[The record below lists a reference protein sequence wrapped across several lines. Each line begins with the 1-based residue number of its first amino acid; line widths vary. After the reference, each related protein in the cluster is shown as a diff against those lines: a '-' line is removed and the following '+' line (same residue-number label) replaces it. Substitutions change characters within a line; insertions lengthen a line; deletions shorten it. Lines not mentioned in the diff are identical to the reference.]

1 MTMPRRASV
10 VAAPLCLE
18 QISFGNVRFAVCN
31 ADGWECA
38 CGVELG
44 VRCDWEFEVGR
55 GKGWTVDYVVL
66 GMGERECGY
75 DRGVA
80 GFVVLSDVLQGE
92 CLAIESW
99 WLCV

>member
-18 QISFGNVRFAVCN
+18 QISFENVCFTVCN
-31 ADGWECA
+31 AHDWECA

-55 GKGWTVDYVVL
+55 GKGKTEDYVVL
-66 GMGERECGY
+66 SMGERECGC

-80 GFVVLSDVLQGE
+80 GYVVLFDALEGE
-92 CLAIESW
+92 YLAIGPW
-99 WLCV
+99 WLYV